1 MYVVEQQRGAVV
13 FYLISFTSQL
23 GHIYTVILIHFLL
36 WFSYLVYSIAVYR
49 NYHVDYKIYQI
60 SDIQTNLQKLSNT
73 HRSQIHQNINPDA
86 LSSQHQN
93 SSLKA
98 KRFCLLT
105 IQLVIQIEGSASFHE
120 QDAGVV
126 IQTETIIL
134 MNTQNV
140 CLLPFFQHDAFN
152 SSLC

>member
-60 SDIQTNLQKLSNT
+60 LDIQTSLQKLSNI
-73 HRSQIHQNINPDA
+73 HRSQIHQNINPGA
-86 LSSQHQN
+86 LSRQHQN
-93 SSLKA
+93 GSLEAKKGFAYSPFSQSFKQKA
-98 KRFCLLT
+98 P
-105 IQLVIQIEGSASFHE
+105 ASFHE
-120 QDAGVV
+120 KDAGVV
-126 IQTETIIL
+126 IQTKTIIL
-134 MNTQNV
+134 MHAQNV
-140 CLLPFFQHDAFN
+140 SVSFP
-152 SSLC
+152 